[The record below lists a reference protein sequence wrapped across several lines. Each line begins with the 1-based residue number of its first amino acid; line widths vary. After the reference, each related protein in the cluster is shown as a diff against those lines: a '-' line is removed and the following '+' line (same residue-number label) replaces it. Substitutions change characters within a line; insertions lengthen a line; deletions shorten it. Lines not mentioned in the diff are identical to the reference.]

1 MNQPDEIHSEFERRL
16 QEQYREAARETPPA
30 ALDKRILDAARAAAA
45 EGPARG
51 EDVKGM
57 AANDFPVND
66 VAFHADRDDAPRER
80 REEFRWGKP
89 LALAA
94 AVVLGLGIV
103 VQVQMHRPDLSAPE
117 AADKVARAD
126 VPAPAPAPAAAAP
139 AAEPARD
146 ATRDDKVAA
155 VQAPAGGMAA
165 GAGSAD
171 SRAKDAAES
180 VAAQRKA
187 AAPREQEAPR
197 QLAEAQ
203 AEKKAS
209 AYAGA
214 PANQGARARGLD
226 PLAQQELAKEEAAAK
241 MRASAADELK
251 RMEGGPQAQGTV
263 LASNAAKPDAGGRTL
278 GSAPAPAGAA
288 APAVPAA
295 PAVAAAPP
303 PPPPPAAPAPAPAP
317 SAMAR
322 AQAPATAAAPAALAR
337 SAESSAGVR
346 GTDIAAAPTPVYESD
361 PDLWARRIIDMRKN
375 GRNAQADSEL
385 KRLRAR
391 YPDFKLPA
399 EALAP
404 VQ

>member
-30 ALDKRILDAARAAAA
+30 SLDKRILDAARAAAA

-51 EDVKGM
+51 EPGGAMGGM

-66 VAFHADRDDAPRER
+66 VAFHADRDDAPRVH

-103 VQVQMHRPDLSAPE
+103 VQVQMHRPDLSP
-117 AADKVARAD
+117 AADGEKMAKAEIPAAPAP
-126 VPAPAPAPAAAAP
+126 VPAAPAPAPAASAP
-139 AAEPARD
+139 AAEPS
-146 ATRDDKVAA
+146 RDDKVAA
-155 VQAPAGGMAA
+155 MQLPAGGMA
-165 GAGSAD
+165 GNAD
-171 SRAKDAAES
+171 ARAKDAAES
-180 VAAQRKA
+180 AVAQRKT

-203 AEKKAS
+203 AAKKA
-209 AYAGA
+209 AGA
-214 PANQGARARGLD
+214 GEPVRAQARSRLD

-241 MRASAADELK
+241 MRDSAASELK
-251 RMEGGPQAQGTV
+251 RMEGAPQTQGSV
-263 LASNAAKPDAGGRTL
+263 LASNAAKPDAAGRTL
-278 GSAPAPAGAA
+278 SSAPAPAAAA
-288 APAVPAA
+288 APMVPAA

-303 PPPPPAAPAPAPAP
+303 PPPAPAAPAPVQAP
-317 SAMAR
+317 SAIAR
-322 AQAPATAAAPAALAR
+322 AQAPATAAVPGAPAR
-337 SAESSAGVR
+337 SAETASVA
-346 GTDIAAAPTPVYESD
+346 TPVYESD
-361 PDLWARRIIDMRKN
+361 PDLWARRIIDMRRS
-375 GRNAQADSEL
+375 GRTAQADSEL

-391 YPDFKLPA
+391 YPDFRVPA

-404 VQ
+404 TP